1 MAIKYKGWLALLLV
15 CCLLCGFTGCS
26 SIAGNYEVLGAIDE
40 PIVSPTPG
48 SEFDF
53 STTLRLLYPAS
64 DAVVVAYVSD
74 VTETQASAVAVRV
87 LEGTSLKDDDSFV
100 LHFPEGTLPQEDTIY
115 FLFLERQGLNYTALV
130 DDCGLITVTGDSE
143 LAIESGERTSLSA
156 AVSEIDKM
164 QSYIYLPSYFYYYRE
179 LDALVQNCSLIV
191 TGTVTE
197 ISAPFDVQ
205 FYVREPGLE
214 EIINAEASS
223 VTIQT
228 HQTLYGE
235 AEDTIQVLTSDVML
249 QNTVVAEVYDSPSY
263 TADSIPVLEVGST
276 YVFFIMDSPAG
287 RHGSYMLFVNPL
299 QGFVPLMS
307 GDILL
312 SMPVNAPFSYSYTLT
327 ELQQEIDDI
336 LSGDYFVVVEG
347 GN

>member
-1 MAIKYKGWLALLLV
+1 M
-15 CCLLCGFTGCS
+15 
-26 SIAGNYEVLGAIDE
+26 
-40 PIVSPTPG
+40 
-48 SEFDF
+48 
-53 STTLRLLYPAS
+53 
-64 DAVVVAYVSD
+64 
-74 VTETQASAVAVRV
+74 
-87 LEGTSLKDDDSFV
+87 
-100 LHFPEGTLPQEDTIY
+100 
-115 FLFLERQGLNYTALV
+115 
-130 DDCGLITVTGDSE
+130 
-143 LAIESGERTSLSA
+143 
-156 AVSEIDKM
+156 
-164 QSYIYLPSYFYYYRE
+164 
-179 LDALVQNCSLIV
+179 QNCSLIV

-299 QGFVPLMS
+299 QGFVLLMS

-312 SMPVNAPFSYSYTLT
+312 SMPVNTPSLT
-327 ELQQEIDDI
+327 PTRSPSCSRRSTTI